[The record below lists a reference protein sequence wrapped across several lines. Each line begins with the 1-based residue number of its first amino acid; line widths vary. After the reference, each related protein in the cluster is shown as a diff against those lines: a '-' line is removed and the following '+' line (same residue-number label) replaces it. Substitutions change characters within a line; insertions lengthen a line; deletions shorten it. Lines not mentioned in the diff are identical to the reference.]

1 MIAEVID
8 DVAPVD
14 RTAATITPHIR
25 YAGEF
30 PNISTKRD
38 GRYNTGR
45 SSTRIIELSL
55 GAWESFGR
63 FDSIDRIVCIRGRG
77 TMTLFPNSLS

>member
-63 FDSIDRIVCIRGRG
+63 FELDRSHSLYSWARDYDSV
-77 TMTLFPNSLS
+77 PQ